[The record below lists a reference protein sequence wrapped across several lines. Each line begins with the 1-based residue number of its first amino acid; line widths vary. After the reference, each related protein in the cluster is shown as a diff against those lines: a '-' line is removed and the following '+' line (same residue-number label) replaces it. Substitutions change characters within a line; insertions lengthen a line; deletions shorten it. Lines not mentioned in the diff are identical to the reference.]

1 MPPREAQTEAVQSSP
16 YCAVFGVALTAFGI
30 LGYAWLVVGRR
41 GAVLVLGVV
50 GVAFA
55 SCCMW
60 QEIFVIGALCQLC
73 AVCATVLA
81 AWFATTIVRF
91 RRLPGA

>member
-1 MPPREAQTEAVQSSP
+1 VPPREAQTEAVQSSP

-73 AVCATVLA
+73 TACATVMA
-81 AWFATTIVRF
+81 ACSPR
-91 RRLPGA
+91 P